1 MDHEWPSTRF
11 RPFEWSSLAGR
22 LIVSMGNRILG
33 LPTLVRRRPE
43 LVDRIIGDRSLDARV
58 LVGLN
63 VQPVKK

>member
-1 MDHEWPSTRF
+1 MR
-11 RPFEWSSLAGR
+11 
-22 LIVSMGNRILG
+22 NRILA

>member
-1 MDHEWPSTRF
+1 
-11 RPFEWSSLAGR
+11 
-22 LIVSMGNRILG
+22 MGNRILG